1 MKVYSKILV
10 LVAILLI
17 LALSACS
24 RSASQAPTTL
34 ATPSPQ
40 VDFPFETQD
49 PVSAAATQ
57 TSIASEPLPAQPTDT
72 PQAVIMTNTP
82 EAEGEQPQA
91 EPEQPTASSTPEA
104 TDLTVNPPGPTPV
117 VERPET
123 YTLRQGEWPICIARR
138 YDVNLSSFFSLNGLN
153 MNSKPAAGFTLKIP
167 ASGNWSTADHG
178 ARALKAHPAKHTV
191 TAGQSVYS
199 IACQYGD
206 VAPES
211 ILAANGLSNA
221 SDIKAG
227 MIINIP

>member
-34 ATPSPQ
+34 ATPTPQ

-57 TSIASEPLPAQPTDT
+57 TAIASEPLPSQPTDT
-72 PQAVIMTNTP
+72 PQAVIVTNTP
-82 EAEGEQPQA
+82 EAEGEQPPAQ
-91 EPEQPTASSTPEA
+91 PEQPSPSATPEA

-138 YDVNLSSFFSLNGLN
+138 YDVNLTSFFNLNGLN
-153 MNSKPAAGFTLKIP
+153 MNSRPAAGVTLKIP
-167 ASGNWSTADHG
+167 SSGNWSTADHG
-178 ARALKAHPAKHTV
+178 ARALKAHPTKHTV
-191 TAGQSVYS
+191 TAGQTVYS

-211 ILAANGLSNA
+211 ILAANGLANA

-227 MIINIP
+227 MTINIP